1 MKNIK
6 ILILSFFISICFA
19 FPVSAVSNLPLII
32 DKADLI
38 SSNAE
43 AQLTKKARDIQN
55 KYKID
60 VVIVTVPSTEGAG
73 IEYFTETL
81 YLQSGY
87 GQGSLKDGM
96 MLLLSMEERD
106 YDFYKKG
113 KVHDNLS
120 ISLEEKILDPTINKL
135 RNSDYE
141 GAFNIFLSTV
151 DEVYSKAKPDG
162 SFPKEPKGS
171 FPYLIGIIG
180 SFVVAFIIVQ
190 TGASTLKSVRYS
202 RTANNYVKKNSL
214 VINRGFDQ
222 DLYRNVTIRRKPK
235 SNSSDNRTR
244 SSGSSPHSSHTS
256 GKF

>member
-1 MKNIK
+1 
-6 ILILSFFISICFA
+6 
-19 FPVSAVSNLPLII
+19 VSAVSNLPLII

-113 KVHDNLS
+113 KV
-120 ISLEEKILDPTINKL
+120 
-135 RNSDYE
+135 
-141 GAFNIFLSTV
+141 
-151 DEVYSKAKPDG
+151 
-162 SFPKEPKGS
+162 
-171 FPYLIGIIG
+171 
-180 SFVVAFIIVQ
+180 Q
-190 TGASTLKSVRYS
+190 
-202 RTANNYVKKNSL
+202 
-214 VINRGFDQ
+214 
-222 DLYRNVTIRRKPK
+222 
-235 SNSSDNRTR
+235 
-244 SSGSSPHSSHTS
+244 
-256 GKF
+256 